1 MRSTVSICLMLD
13 RVFFPKLRKPK
24 IIKPIIIVGK
34 TRSGTTFLQRY
45 LIKSGLGIG
54 SELWQIIYPSRL
66 LQKMIR
72 PLLPLLETISPAR
85 HHSTAAHK
93 TSLSS
98 VETDDV
104 GLFFKYFDGFFLY
117 GFILAFDNKDLF
129 DFFDPKIRNTNKR
142 DFNWFEIVWSRT
154 VFGQNKPYLG
164 KLFSL
169 STSLPAFQ
177 KRFSDAKIL
186 YMIREPLNVIPSGL
200 SLVTGVLDK
209 RFGFWNLDKEIRDQ
223 YLLRLY
229 NALVELLKRFHH
241 DWVNN
246 NIDKSKVLIVRY
258 DKMMSN
264 FDDLMKDILK
274 FVDVEP
280 SNELILEIKKTTLDQ
295 KNYISKHKYDLKKF
309 NLTEQKIKADCHF
322 VYDTFLVK

>member
-1 MRSTVSICLMLD
+1 MRSTVSIGLILD
-13 RVFFPKLRKPK
+13 KAFFPKLRKPK
-24 IIKPIIIVGK
+24 IIKPIIIVGNP
-34 TRSGTTFLQRY
+34 RSGTTFLQRY

-72 PLLPLLETISPAR
+72 PLLPLLEKISPAR

-104 GLFFKYFDGFFLY
+104 GLLFKYFDGFFLY

-129 DFFDPKIRNTNKR
+129 NFFDPKVRNTNKR
-142 DFNWFEIVWSRT
+142 DFNWFEIVWSRI

-229 NALVELLKRFHH
+229 NALVELLKRFHY

-264 FDDLMKDILK
+264 FDGLMNDILK

-280 SNELILEIKKTTLDQ
+280 SDELILEIKKTTIDQ